1 MAKIGISLRICTNL
15 APIFIFLPHS
25 NTDEM
30 KLKKTVCGL
39 MLLLAF
45 ATLGK
50 SQTAQTERN
59 DNLPIKNVI
68 VMIPDGCSTELLA
81 LGRWMNNGLS
91 LALDQHIRGLVRT
104 YCSDSPIGDSAP
116 TGSTYATGHRSQD
129 GFIATYPARSMDSK
143 GTRFNTDTTLAYRP
157 MFTLL
162 EAARLQGKATGMVV
176 TCYFPHATPADFLA
190 HTPKRNQ
197 YSRIAKQMVH
207 HPCDL
212 LLGGGSYWI
221 DSSFKTGYN
230 AQKELKERTVFYTKS
245 FAEARREAEQGNY
258 RLWGLFA
265 PKEMDYEIDRNPQE
279 QPSLEEMTR
288 VAIEALSQQ
297 ENGFFLMVEGSKID
311 WGAHNNDLP
320 AALFDFLAFDKAV
333 GVAMDFARKD
343 GQTLVLVM
351 PDHQTGGLS
360 IGNRRLNSG
369 YAQKSAEELFAPIRE
384 CRSSYEKSVQ
394 NLYKAYKE
402 YVSANSM
409 GIHQDVIRTKIKQAL
424 QTDFNINETDSTE
437 ISELVETIFWH
448 GSSQKSVRAFSMVAN
463 RHFYMGWNTFGHNGG
478 DVFFA
483 SYHPQG
489 KELRGVIDNEEIA
502 PYICNQTG
510 LGNLDSLSRLYYA
523 PITEVFPDAKYQIA
537 YRHKQ
542 ARDESEDP
550 LYIEL
555 TAKKRQTLRI
565 FPNTDRAVLNKKEIV
580 LPGICIY
587 NGKGFYLP
595 VSSAEILK

>member
-1 MAKIGISLRICTNL
+1 MAKIGISLRIYTNL

-30 KLKKTVCGL
+30 NLKKTVCGL

-45 ATLGK
+45 AFLGK
-50 SQTAQTERN
+50 SQTAQTERT
-59 DNLPIKNVI
+59 DNPPIKNVI

-81 LGRWMNNGLS
+81 LGRWMNNGLP
-91 LALDQHIRGLVRT
+91 LALDSHIRGLVRT

-116 TGSTYATGHRSQD
+116 TGSTYATGYRSQD
-129 GFIATYPARSMDSK
+129 GFIATYPARSMDSN
-143 GTRFNTDTTLAYRP
+143 GTRFNTDTAWAYRP

-221 DSSFKTGYN
+221 DSSLKVGYN
-230 AQKELKERTVFYTKS
+230 AQKELKERAIFYTKS
-245 FAEARREAEQGNY
+245 FAEARHETKQGNY
-258 RLWGLFA
+258 RFWGLFA
-265 PKEMDYEIDRNPQE
+265 PKEMDYEIDRKTQE

-288 VAIEALSQQ
+288 VAIEALSHQ

-333 GVAMDFARKD
+333 GAAMDFARKD
-343 GQTLVLVM
+343 GQTLVLIM

-384 CRSSYEKSVQ
+384 CRSSYEKSVR
-394 NLYKAYKE
+394 NLYQEYKE
-402 YVSANSM
+402 DLSNNTEDSLTLL
-409 GIHQDVIRTKIKQAL
+409 QNKISHAL
-424 QTDFNINETDSTE
+424 QSDFNINETDSTE
-437 ISELVETIFWH
+437 IRNLAKNILQH
-448 GSSQKSVRAFSMVAN
+448 GNSQKSVRAFSLVAN

-489 KELRGVIDNEEIA
+489 KELHGVIDNESIA
-502 PYICNQTG
+502 PYICDHAG
-510 LGNLDSLSRLYYA
+510 LGNPDSLSRLYYS
-523 PITEVFPDAKYQIA
+523 PITEVFPDAKYQIT

-542 ARDESEDP
+542 PRDESEDP

-555 TAKKRQTLRI
+555 KSKKGRTLRI

-595 VSSAEILK
+595 VSSAEIL

>member
-1 MAKIGISLRICTNL
+1 MAKIGISLRIYTDL

-45 ATLGK
+45 AFLGK

-59 DNLPIKNVI
+59 DNPPIKNVI

-81 LGRWMNNGLS
+81 LGRWMNNGLP
-91 LALDQHIRGLVRT
+91 LALDSHIRGLVRT

-129 GFIATYPARSMDSK
+129 GFIATYPARSMDSN
-143 GTRFNTDTTLAYRP
+143 GTRFNTDTAWAYRP

-190 HTPKRNQ
+190 HTPKRKQ

-221 DSSFKTGYN
+221 DSSLKVGYN
-230 AQKELKERTVFYTKS
+230 AQKELKERAIFYTKS
-245 FAEARREAEQGNY
+245 FAEAQREAEQGNY

-333 GVAMDFARKD
+333 GAAMDFARQD
-343 GQTLVLVM
+343 GQTLLLIM

-384 CRSSYEKSVQ
+384 CRSSYEKSVRS
-394 NLYKAYKE
+394 LYQEYKE
-402 YVSANSM
+402 DLSNNTEDSLTLL
-409 GIHQDVIRTKIKQAL
+409 QNKIRHAL
-424 QTDFNINETDSTE
+424 QTDFNINESDSTE
-437 ISELVETIFWH
+437 IRNLAKNILQH
-448 GSSQKSVRAFSMVAN
+448 GNSQKSVRAFSMVTN

-489 KELRGVIDNEEIA
+489 KELRGVIDNERIA
-502 PYICNQTG
+502 PYICDHAG
-510 LGNLDSLSRLYYA
+510 LGNPDSLSRLYYT
-523 PITEVFPDAKYQIA
+523 PITEVFPNARYQIT

-542 ARDESEDP
+542 PRDESEDP

-555 TAKKRQTLRI
+555 KSKKGRTLRI

-595 VSSAEILK
+595 VSSAEIL